1 MVLGKLKHV
10 KARLST
16 RHDRCF
22 STKKR
27 VFPPQKKALNLKRID
42 VISLCT
48 ETDTFDLFKN
58 RMRTEQ
64 YYFII
69 KHIQFKNMF

>member
-10 KARLST
+10 KARLSM

-27 VFPPQKKALNLKRID
+27 VLPKKALNLKRID
-42 VISLCT
+42 
-48 ETDTFDLFKN
+48 
-58 RMRTEQ
+58 EQ
-64 YYFII
+64 SRFAPKPIHLIYS
-69 KHIQFKNMF
+69 KRNEN

>member
-1 MVLGKLKHV
+1 MVLGKLEHV

-16 RHDRCF
+16 RHDRCY

-27 VFPPQKKALNLKRID
+27 VFPKKKALNLKRID

-48 ETDTFDLFKN
+48 ETDTFDLFQKN
-58 RMRTEQ
+58 KKRMRTER
-64 YYFII
+64 
-69 KHIQFKNMF
+69 